1 MHTLQ
6 PPDGIPHFSLR
17 NTVTSGQTFRWLV
30 APPATE
36 VSKPLSNPTT
46 DTFYRP
52 VSYEAQDFVFAVTQT
67 DENTLKWTTCGSTEG
82 VPVSIQ
88 ETLLKHYLG
97 YDYPYSDALEQLS
110 ERDAELHQ
118 TISPATVSIVR
129 DDPFETAISFIC
141 SPQATIDRIYT
152 MQRNL
157 EQEYGTP
164 IKTQH
169 GTFFTFPKPTQ
180 LSSATDADLQDC
192 NLGYRASYVRK
203 TVQKIVNG
211 EISIPP
217 QSTTIETPKLSQQL
231 QELVGVGQ
239 KVAECILLYSYWRSE
254 VIPIDTRI
262 QQMATARYDDS
273 IETTTQAKTALH
285 TKWGT
290 DYAGYY
296 QLLLYDLAATELTD

>member
-6 PPDGIPHFSLR
+6 PPNGIPQFSLQD
-17 NTVTSGQTFRWLV
+17 TVTSGQTFRWLV

-36 VSKPLSNPTT
+36 VNKPLSEPTT

-52 VSYEAQDFVFAVTQT
+52 VTYETQDFVFAVTQT
-67 DENTLKWTTCGSTEG
+67 DTNALEWETYGSTEG

-88 ETLLKHYLG
+88 ETLLKHHLG
-97 YDYPYSDALEQLS
+97 YEYSYSDALEQLS
-110 ERDAELHQ
+110 NRDGDLYK

-129 DDPFETAISFIC
+129 DNPFETAISFIC

-164 IKTQH
+164 IQTQH
-169 GTFFTFPKPTQ
+169 GTFFTFPTPTQ
-180 LSSATDADLQDC
+180 LSPATDEDLQDC

-203 TVQKIVNG
+203 TVQKLVSG

-217 QSTTIETPKLSQQL
+217 QSTTIDTPELSKQL
-231 QELVGVGQ
+231 QGLVGVGQ

-273 IETTTQAKTALH
+273 VETTTQAKNTLH
-285 TKWGT
+285 EIWGT
-290 DYAGYY
+290 EYAGYY
-296 QLLLYDLAATELTD
+296 QLLLYDLAATELTN